1 MQKQLD
7 IFLESDVVDICK
19 LNPTLVLPHPHEC
32 QMYYN
37 CSMIEDERMTSG
49 TCRRV
54 MYLTECIYPDLFSEE
69 TLQCE
74 NFTNVK
80 CGQRQEIKYLCK

>member
-1 MQKQLD
+1 MLKQLD
-7 IFLESDVVDICK
+7 IFLESDVVEICK
-19 LNPTLVLPHPHEC
+19 LYPSLVFPHPHEC

-37 CSMIEDERMTSG
+37 CSMIEDKDLSIE
-49 TCRRV
+49 CHHV
-54 MYLTECIYPDLFSEE
+54 MHLTECIYPDLFSEE

-80 CGQRQEIKYLCK
+80 CGEREEIKYLCK